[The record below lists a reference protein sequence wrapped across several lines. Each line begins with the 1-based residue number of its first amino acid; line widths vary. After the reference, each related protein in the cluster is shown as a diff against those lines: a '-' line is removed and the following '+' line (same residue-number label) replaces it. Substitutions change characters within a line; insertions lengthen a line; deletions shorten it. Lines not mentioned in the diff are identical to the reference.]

1 MRIVN
6 LGHSRLEVGYIAVIL
21 ATALMIR
28 FYPLSRGLGQD
39 ELYTA
44 VNFVEAG
51 SIWTTMSSN
60 SAFNNHIGY
69 SIMARLSNKL
79 FGHSERSLRLPALLL
94 GLASLYVFWL
104 LGQSILTFSA
114 ATLATFVLAL
124 SPPHIIWSVEAR
136 GYSGM
141 IFFSLLSSYLYLR
154 LLRYSNT
161 REACLYI
168 AASVVGIYVHLYS
181 VFTVC
186 IQVLLLIE
194 CRVSKRTAQL
204 GCVQVTPASSRLFW
218 RSFIAIAGLSLI
230 VYIPVAHSMIADLI
244 GRGHGNFNL
253 TFPWSL
259 VRQLSGSEHAII
271 TIFVSVIAAFGW
283 YYLSSFRPLEA
294 RYFSALIVL
303 PLLLMWLARPF
314 DLYPR
319 FFAYW
324 LPYYILFFIAGL
336 GALWNFAR
344 PDRSRWLGFLS
355 RGAVATILLAVL
367 FQWTENQSNY
377 IPQEGYR
384 EASRAILADTDDT
397 VRFCAIGGARSVWRY
412 YIHQPI
418 TMPASVDE
426 LQKLS
431 AMGKEIRCAYY
442 EASWQNEEQTAIA
455 DFLRQHSRWQ
465 KVKDLTVFR
474 YRAGGDIAAL
484 SPQYHELSGR

>member
-1 MRIVN
+1 M
-6 LGHSRLEVGYIAVIL
+6 AVIL

-28 FYPLSRGLGQD
+28 VYPLNRGLGQD

-44 VNFVEAG
+44 VNFVEGG
-51 SIWTTMSSN
+51 SIWATLSS
-60 SAFNNHIGY
+60 SGAFNNHIGY

-104 LGQSILTFSA
+104 LGRSILTFSA

-124 SPPHIIWSVEAR
+124 SPPHVIWSVEAR

-154 LLRYSNT
+154 LLRQPNA
-161 REACLYI
+161 REACLYV
-168 AASVVGIYVHLYS
+168 AASAVGIYVHLYS
-181 VFTVC
+181 VFVVGV
-186 IQVLLLIE
+186 QVLLFIE
-194 CRVSKRTAQL
+194 SWISKRPAPL
-204 GCVQVTPASSRLFW
+204 GGVQVTPAFSRLFW
-218 RSFIAIAGLSLI
+218 RSFVAIAGLSLI
-230 VYIPVAHSMIADLI
+230 AYMPAAHSMIADLI
-244 GRGHGNFNL
+244 KRGRGNFNP

-259 VRQLSGSEHAII
+259 IQQLSGSEHSTIA
-271 TIFVSVIAAFGW
+271 IFVFVTAAVGW
-283 YYLSSFRPLEA
+283 CYLSRVRPLET

-324 LPYYILFFIAGL
+324 LPYYILFFVAGL
-336 GALWNFAR
+336 GALWNLAR
-344 PDRSRWLGFLS
+344 PDQSAWPGFLA
-355 RGAVATILLAVL
+355 RAGASILLVAVL
-367 FQWTENQSNY
+367 FHWTAKRWHY

-384 EASRAILADTDDT
+384 EASSAMLADADDT

-418 TMPASVDE
+418 AMPASVEE

-431 AMGKEIRCAYY
+431 ATGKEIRCAYY
-442 EASWQNEEQTAIA
+442 EASWQNEQQTALA
-455 DFLRQHSRWQ
+455 EFLRQYGRWR
-465 KVKDLTVFR
+465 KVKDLTVFS
-474 YRAGGDIAAL
+474 YRAGRDLAAL
-484 SPQYHELSGR
+484 TPQYHELSGR